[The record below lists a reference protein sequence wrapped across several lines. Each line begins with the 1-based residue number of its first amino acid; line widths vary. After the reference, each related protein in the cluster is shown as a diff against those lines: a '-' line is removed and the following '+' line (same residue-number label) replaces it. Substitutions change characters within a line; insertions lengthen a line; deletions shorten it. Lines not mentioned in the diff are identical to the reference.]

1 MRPEAHPI
9 VAQVRAYVDHPPLG
23 DAGGESWQ
31 RAVVGE
37 MERLLVSG
45 YACALQLDSD
55 RSRLEGSVRDL
66 VMRLDDDLLDIA
78 ELRRVRSELGD
89 RSLELV
95 GLRGLLGAL
104 SEQIEARRLE
114 LD

>member
-1 MRPEAHPI
+1 VRPESHPI
-9 VAQVRAYVDHPPLG
+9 VAQVRAFVDHPPPP
-23 DAGGESWQ
+23 DAGDPSWQ

-45 YACALQLDSD
+45 YACALQLDSE
-55 RSRLEGSVRDL
+55 RSQLEGAVHDL
-66 VMRLDDDLLDIA
+66 VMRLDEDLAGIA

-89 RSLELV
+89 RNEELS
-95 GLRGLLGAL
+95 GLRGLLGSL